1 MSPLQIHTAILDCD
15 TPVPNVYAER
25 GLYSDVFATLLQDA
39 ATKTSS
45 LPELNLQFSNYDC
58 VRGQLPSEED
68 LLQIDAVIIT
78 GSGSH
83 SPKQSDFR

>member
-15 TPVPNVYAER
+15 TPVPSVYAER
-25 GLYSDVFATLLQDA
+25 GLYSDVFTTLLQDA
-39 ATKTSS
+39 VTKTSS

-58 VRGQLPSEED
+58 VQGQLPSEED

-78 GSGSH
+78 GSGKLFH
-83 SPKQSDFR
+83 IQSDFI

>member
-1 MSPLQIHTAILDCD
+1 MAPLQIHTAILDCD
-15 TPVPNVYAER
+15 APVPNVYAEC
-25 GLYSDVFATLLQDA
+25 GLYSDVFTTLLQDA

-68 LLQIDAVIIT
+68 LLQINAVIIT
-78 GSGSH
+78 GSGKH
-83 SPKQSDFR
+83 FPIQI